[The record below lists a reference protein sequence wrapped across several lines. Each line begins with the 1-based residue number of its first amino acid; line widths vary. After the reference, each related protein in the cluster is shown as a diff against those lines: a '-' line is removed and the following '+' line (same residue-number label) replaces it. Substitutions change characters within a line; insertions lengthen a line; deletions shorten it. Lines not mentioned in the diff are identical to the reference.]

1 MLIKVK
7 TLTGKEIEIDIEP
20 TDKVERIKERVEE
33 KEGIPPPQQRLIFS
47 GKQMNDEKTAAD
59 YKVQGGSVLHLVL
72 ALRGGFQMSYR
83 LYRNTTLGHTL
94 QEALDELMQMQMLSA
109 NLAIRVLLQ
118 VSFLSRIQGVQA
130 LDALYLTIS
139 HSQKPLRH
147 YHHIAQSILPL
158 QFDRS
163 INSAL
168 SNRVRQKVNFKAEIL
183 NTYRF
188 CDNVWTLMLNNVEFR
203 DLPELTRV
211 ERVKIVA
218 CDAKSASLP
227 SSSEDN

>member
-1 MLIKVK
+1 
-7 TLTGKEIEIDIEP
+7 
-20 TDKVERIKERVEE
+20 
-33 KEGIPPPQQRLIFS
+33 
-47 GKQMNDEKTAAD
+47 
-59 YKVQGGSVLHLVL
+59 
-72 ALRGGFQMSYR
+72 MSYR

-109 NLAIRVLLQ
+109 NLAIRVL
-118 VSFLSRIQGVQA
+118 
-130 LDALYLTIS
+130 
-139 HSQKPLRH
+139 
-147 YHHIAQSILPL
+147 L

-211 ERVKIVA
+211 EREKIVA

-227 SSSEDN
+227 SRPEDN